1 MNLLCQ
7 YDSIV
12 VHLMNKSKQYLTIS
26 PRERYLSCFE
36 GIMSSFIED
45 FLKEGPYTLHP
56 GVSIDNV
63 IFGFH
68 DNQLKVLLLQ
78 SIKKDFWMLPG
89 GFPEKKEDI
98 DEAAARILKFRTG
111 LDNIYLQQFYTFGQ
125 VGRSNNEV
133 MVNFLKEKKKFN
145 QDHWILQRF
154 VSVGYYALVEYA
166 NVKPHPDEF
175 SLECAWHDLKKIPK
189 LLMDHRSIIEKAL
202 EEMRLKLNYQPI
214 GYNLLPKEFT
224 MKNLQSIYE
233 TILGR
238 KLDRGNFNR
247 KMLSYGILDR
257 KEKQFSGGSHKAPFL
272 YSFNK
277 KKYFKALES
286 GLGRDF

>member
-1 MNLLCQ
+1 MMTQKILENFL
-7 YDSIV
+7 
-12 VHLMNKSKQYLTIS
+12 
-26 PRERYLSCFE
+26 REGYQSYLS
-36 GIMSSFIED
+36 
-45 FLKEGPYTLHP
+45 

-68 DNQLKVLLLQ
+68 ENQLKVLLLQ
-78 SIKKDFWMLPG
+78 SADKNLFMLPG
-89 GFPEKKEDI
+89 GFVGKNEHVD
-98 DEAAARILKFRTG
+98 AAATRILKERTG
-111 LDNIYLQQFYTFGQ
+111 LDDIFLQQFYAFGQ
-125 VGRSNNEV
+125 PERASNKIL
-133 MVNFLKEKKKFN
+133 LKTLKSLNLKF
-145 QDHWILQRF
+145 DKEHWALQRF
-154 VSVGYYALVEYA
+154 VTVGYYALVEYA
-166 NVKPHPDEF
+166 DVNPLPDAISISCE
-175 SLECAWHDLKKIPK
+175 WHDLDKLPT
-189 LLMDHRSIIEKAL
+189 LLMDHREIVKKAL

-247 KMLSYGILDR
+247 KMISYGILDR
-257 KEKQFSGGSHKAPFL
+257 KEKHYSGGAHKAPYL

-277 KKYFKALES
+277 KKYFKALEK

>member
-1 MNLLCQ
+1 
-7 YDSIV
+7 
-12 VHLMNKSKQYLTIS
+12 
-26 PRERYLSCFE
+26 
-36 GIMSSFIED
+36 MSLFIED
-45 FLKEGPYTLHP
+45 FLKEGDKTLHP
-56 GVSIDNV
+56 GISVDNV

-78 SIKKDFWMLPG
+78 SVKKDMWMLPG
-89 GFPEKKEDI
+89 GFVEKKENI
-98 DEAAARILKFRTG
+98 DAAAARILKFRTG
-111 LDNIYLQQFYTFGQ
+111 LDDIYLQQFYTFGQ
-125 VGRSNNEV
+125 IDRSNNEV
-133 MVNFLKEKKKFN
+133 MANFLKAQKKFSQN
-145 QDHWILQRF
+145 HWILQRF
-154 VSVGYYALVEYA
+154 VTVGYYALVEYA

-175 SLECAWHDLKKIPK
+175 SQACTWHELNKLPR
-189 LLMDHRSIIEKAL
+189 LLMDHASIVEKAL

-224 MKNLQSIYE
+224 MKNLQSVYE

-238 KLDRGNFNR
+238 TLDRGNFNR

-257 KEKQFSGGSHKAPFL
+257 KEKHYTGGSHKAPYL

-277 KKYFKALES
+277 KKYFKALEN